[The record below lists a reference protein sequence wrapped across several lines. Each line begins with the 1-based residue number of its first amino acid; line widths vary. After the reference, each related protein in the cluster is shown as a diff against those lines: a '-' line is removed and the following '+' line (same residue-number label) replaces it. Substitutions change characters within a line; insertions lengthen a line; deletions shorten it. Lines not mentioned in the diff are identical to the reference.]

1 MLLPPGQCY
10 IRRLALHAG
19 VAWIPY
25 IWDST
30 LVGINTPLQAMPSA
44 VNSKMNAQ
52 KNYFLFLSFS
62 NLSMFVV
69 VFSFKF

>member
-1 MLLPPGQCY
+1 MLLPPGRCY
-10 IRRLALHAG
+10 LRRLALHAG

-44 VNSKMNAQ
+44 INSI
-52 KNYFLFLSFS
+52 
-62 NLSMFVV
+62 FVV
-69 VFSFKF
+69 VLLLIDVL